1 MGDFNLKVMLN
12 YVFLFREMEQ
22 NMLKASQYTDKNSLA
37 LKISTVNVPKT
48 CKFCNVH
55 LNINILTVNKLLL
68 FV

>member
-1 MGDFNLKVMLN
+1 MYFYLEKWNRTCLKPVN
-12 YVFLFREMEQ
+12 T
-22 NMLKASQYTDKNSLA
+22 YTDKNSLA